1 MHEHRN
7 LQIILFLGFV
17 LSLAAVLWAQRSPK
31 TLVVN
36 GKPVGATVL
45 QIDGR
50 SYVDIETLALIT
62 RGSVRV
68 EPSRIVLTLPES
80 TPGATAAQSSP
91 GQPEEGLSQGFASAA
106 IVALGIMKEWKV
118 ALETMVT
125 YGLAVSPAWARD
137 HHDRAMTNLMQARVA
152 ATSPSDHQALAL
164 LNNHFA
170 SLSKWANEVA
180 TDRRELNGARTVD
193 PDSLRTDP
201 VLAKISDCDRVLNS
215 MLVRG
220 NLADGS
226 GCQ

>member
-1 MHEHRN
+1 MV
-7 LQIILFLGFV
+7 FFGFV
-17 LSLAAVLWAQRSPK
+17 LSLAAVLLAQRSSK

-36 GKPVGATVL
+36 GKTIGATVL

-50 SYVDIETLALIT
+50 SYVDIETLAQIT

-68 EPSRIVLTLPES
+68 EPNRIVLTVPELTS
-80 TPGATAAQSSP
+80 GATSAQSSP
-91 GQPEEGLSQGFASAA
+91 GQSAEGLSQGFASAA
-106 IVALGIMKEWKV
+106 IVALGTMKEWKA

-137 HHDRAMTNLMQARVA
+137 HHDRTMTGLMQARVA

-170 SLSKWANEVA
+170 SLSKWANDVA
-180 TDRRELNGARTVD
+180 TERRELNGARTVD

-201 VLAKISDCDRVLNS
+201 VLAKISDCDRLLNS

-220 NLADGS
+220 NVADGA